1 MMGFFR
7 RQEEQV
13 VVRILRARYA
23 TQGLAPPSDP
33 ELQQK
38 ASDIVQEAHRILR
51 RRGGN
56 LIDIVKGLVADWVK
70 KG

>member
-1 MMGFFR
+1 MGFFR
-7 RQEEQV
+7 RQEEQL
-13 VVRILRARYA
+13 VVRILRGRYA
-23 TQGLAPPSDP
+23 AQGLAPPCDP

-51 RRGGN
+51 RRGRH
-56 LIDIVKGLVADWVK
+56 LVDIVKELVADWVK